1 MSSKSES
8 YGTKFVI
15 VGSKASVEPP
25 PRQLPKRTPSRL
37 DNARRWAPAAYARNH
52 AETNRHRYDSQNNQ
66 SAPAPVPPRPISE
79 RPLPPAPVIQVK
91 GRIKFS
97 NYCAKILI
105 ELKTFLIKFN

>member
-91 GRIKFS
+91 GQL
-97 NYCAKILI
+97 ILKSFGRN
-105 ELKTFLIKFN
+105 LN